1 MSTYPARLKTA
12 RRFARLAPWISGLVL
27 VAGIVTF
34 LIVHF
39 RHTSKPAASS
49 TPVATGKPATVQPAA
64 KSVPVPQEAKRVAG
78 QFILTAVQRKN
89 LEEAWKLSGPQIRAG
104 LTYKQWLSGNIAV
117 VPWLGTIGQ
126 VPLKVDFSYPGD
138 VEFTVVITPK
148 AGTKGKSDTF
158 IIGLKRFEK
167 QWKVTSWVPYEPP
180 PIPANPGS

>member
-1 MSTYPARLKTA
+1 M
-12 RRFARLAPWISGLVL
+12 
-27 VAGIVTF
+27 
-34 LIVHF
+34 
-39 RHTSKPAASS
+39 
-49 TPVATGKPATVQPAA
+49 
-64 KSVPVPQEAKRVAG
+64 
-78 QFILTAVQRKN
+78 
-89 LEEAWKLSGPQIRAG
+89 
-104 LTYKQWLSGNIAV
+104 
-117 VPWLGTIGQ
+117 GTIGQ